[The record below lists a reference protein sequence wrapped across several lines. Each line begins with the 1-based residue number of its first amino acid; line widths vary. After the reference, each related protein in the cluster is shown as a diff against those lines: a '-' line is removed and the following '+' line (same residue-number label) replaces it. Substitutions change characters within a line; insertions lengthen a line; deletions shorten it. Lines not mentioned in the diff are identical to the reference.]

1 MKKILLNLKPNWY
14 QLAIIIFIGSIGFT
28 ACDNS
33 TSGSLGPLPKVSF
46 TATPLSNNPNKIV
59 VNSTSK
65 NAFLYSWNFGNGI
78 TAKGKQDTVTYTFK
92 GAYNIMLTA
101 YGHGGSDSTSKKITI
116 KQNDLDACHGTVQG
130 FITGCSEK
138 TWKLNPSAYSEMVGP
153 APGDGSYFG
162 NSLASVT
169 GLRAC
174 DFNDE
179 WTFFF
184 DSESKMKYDNKDDFF
199 EDTYI
204 GNANSVCGD
213 NSELSET
220 QKPWASGSFNYKVIP
235 NSGTNPKYGQL
246 KVIGL
251 GAHIGLPEAVN
262 GTQNTKAPV
271 QSITYDIIGMEHKN
285 GYDLL
290 ILTVDSS
297 PDGSLW
303 WTFTLRSTDN

>member
-1 MKKILLNLKPNWY
+1 MKDVNDISGLKWYSILTFS
-14 QLAIIIFIGSIGFT
+14 IIMAAGFT
-28 ACDNS
+28 ACDNN
-33 TSGSLGPLPKVSF
+33 TSGHLGSTPNVSF
-46 TATPLSNNPNKIV
+46 TATTLSNNPNKV
-59 VNSTSK
+59 AVKSTTK
-65 NAFLYSWNFGNGI
+65 KAFMWRWNFGNGA
-78 TAKGKQDTVTYTFK
+78 TGKGKTDTVTYNFK
-92 GAYNIMLTA
+92 GTYNITLTA
-101 YGHGGSDSTSKKITI
+101 YGQGGSDSTSKKITI
-116 KQNDLDACHGTVQG
+116 KQNDPDACQGTNRG
-130 FITGCSEK
+130 FIAGCSEK
-138 TWKLNPSAYSEMVGP
+138 TWKLNPDAYAEMVGP
-153 APGDGSYFG
+153 GPVDGSYFG

-184 DSESKMKYDNKDDFF
+184 DAEGKMKYDNKGDFF

-204 GNANSVCGD
+204 GNGNSVCGD

-220 QKPWASGSFNYKVIP
+220 QKPWASGSFHYKVIP
-235 NSGTNPKYGQL
+235 NSGLKPKYGQL

-262 GTQNTKAPV
+262 GTQNTTAPV
-271 QSITYDIIGMEHKN
+271 KSITYDIIGMEHKN

-290 ILTVDSS
+290 TLAIDVS

-303 WTFTLRSTDN
+303 WTFTLRSTDK